1 MGSWN
6 EGRQE
11 CRYRGGDLAVPISLE
26 TNFQIYQYIKK
37 VGGDIAVW
45 IGVHRDE
52 RKKFITTG
60 GVRVSYANWYTGEPN
75 NAGGNEDCVE
85 MHALGSKA
93 GRWNDMPCSGYDRR
107 HVCELVV

>member
-6 EGRQE
+6 EARQD
-11 CRYRGGDLAVPISLE
+11 CRYRGGDLALPISSE
-26 TNFQIYQYIKK
+26 TNYQIYQHIK
-37 VGGDIAVW
+37 VGGDRGVW

-52 RKKFITTG
+52 TKKFITTG
-60 GVRVSYANWYTGEPN
+60 GIGVSYTNWNTGEPN
-75 NAGGNEDCVE
+75 NEVGKEGCVE
-85 MHALGSKA
+85 MYALGSAA